1 MAARFD
7 QNNSLFIPKP
17 GVSAS
22 NLLATAVEP
31 QIPRATDPRF
41 GRIILQ
47 DLRFPPLRNTDILP
61 STQNLIPYSA

>member
-17 GVSAS
+17 GVPAS

-41 GRIILQ
+41 GRIIL
-47 DLRFPPLRNTDILP
+47 
-61 STQNLIPYSA
+61 